1 MDSGHEFRFRISA
14 YTPATM
20 PLSRLAEYLA
30 ELAKVLG
37 HDQSIHLVEL
47 DEGSTVLVHKIDAE
61 AVPKIRDR
69 AFAVQNG
76 SAPADAMRSYK
87 QVNKMLRDDDGSA
100 AFMEDGAE
108 LIEFPGSKAKLP
120 PFMSVSERGEI
131 DGEIQRVGGLG
142 NPVPVLLTTEGRT
155 LSGCW
160 AKRDIAKP
168 LGSRLFEPIRLFGEG
183 RWTRSPTGNW
193 TLAWFRIDS
202 FQELDSSTLS
212 DTVNKL
218 RAIPGL
224 DLGEN
229 IIDDL
234 LISRHGEGNGDAN
247 GGL

>member
-14 YTPATM
+14 YTPTTM

-30 ELAKVLG
+30 ELAKILG
-37 HDQSIHLVEL
+37 HDQSVHLVEL

-69 AFAVQNG
+69 ATAVQNG

-120 PFMSVSERGEI
+120 PFMSMSERGEI

-247 GGL
+247 GGF